1 MDIYVQKYL
10 MSGLLILN
18 YTYNIMPW
26 LWVHGPTF
34 WIPAR
39 AKIFAFLKKSC
50 NLALDSRVWSLKLTS
65 HLLLMLGLKMLVPV
79 YSSASQAVCH
89 DTLTNREQLLG
100 ASREN
105 WRSTKEVSSKIL
117 KLAWRCRALKAIIG
131 SFQCSGRRHT
141 VDCLHRPVR

>member
-1 MDIYVQKYL
+1 
-10 MSGLLILN
+10 MSSWTDVLDSC
-18 YTYNIMPW
+18 TSKD
-26 LWVHGPTF
+26 F
-34 WIPAR
+34 C
-39 AKIFAFLKKSC
+39 IFKKSC

-105 WRSTKEVSSKIL
+105 
-117 KLAWRCRALKAIIG
+117 
-131 SFQCSGRRHT
+131 
-141 VDCLHRPVR
+141 